1 MARRFDRNMKRKKRS
16 IRAMKFKARKN
27 RKFYSNVLYAKEHVF
42 NLTKSKLT
50 DNEYLLLAKGM
61 KFIPT
66 PSTKV
71 AKNDLLKDFDELAR
85 KMRCKFNFQM
95 KCDEIHPFY
104 TKSGYEPPKMI
115 GALETYIDKTKLE
128 LSSIQIKKCSH
139 NLSQL
144 ERRALNQLRY
154 RNDIVIKKADKN
166 NICVV
171 MNKRDYI
178 KEGDRQLNTKY
189 YEIIDDVDLSLLQ
202 RNIENKINELK
213 ANGYVD
219 KATYRFLMDITYPRL
234 GRLYLL
240 PKLHKLDQTM
250 FDLIKE
256 QGHCN
261 QEIICPARPIISQCG
276 SVTERISQYVDHFLI
291 PIVKTQS
298 TYIRDSSDFIVKI
311 EKLRPHAECIMVSY
325 DVTSLYT
332 NMQFKELLTAVS
344 KAYSEFNKGEFKI
357 PSPPTEDLL
366 WLLQTI
372 LENNVFEF
380 NSKKYKQIIGCAMGS
395 KCSPEVCDIRM
406 YEVTSEILNK
416 FPFQQNIV
424 YHGRYRDDG
433 FIIYQGEMDEIH
445 QFFQIANSYHP
456 LLKFT
461 YEISDKEM
469 NFLDITLFKGER
481 FELEGILDVKTFIKP
496 TNTFQYL
503 ERNSA
508 HSPSV
513 FKGII
518 KGEIIRHLRNTSDCN
533 IFYNAVEKFKVS
545 LLKRGYNENEIDSS
559 MNDVLKNYKRDHLN
573 KKKEK

>member
-1 MARRFDRNMKRKKRS
+1 
-16 IRAMKFKARKN
+16 
-27 RKFYSNVLYAKEHVF
+27 
-42 NLTKSKLT
+42 
-50 DNEYLLLAKGM
+50 
-61 KFIPT
+61 
-66 PSTKV
+66 
-71 AKNDLLKDFDELAR
+71 
-85 KMRCKFNFQM
+85 
-95 KCDEIHPFY
+95 
-104 TKSGYEPPKMI
+104 
-115 GALETYIDKTKLE
+115 
-128 LSSIQIKKCSH
+128 
-139 NLSQL
+139 
-144 ERRALNQLRY
+144 
-154 RNDIVIKKADKN
+154 
-166 NICVV
+166 

-178 KEGDRQLNTKY
+178 MEGDRQLNTKY

-213 ANGYVD
+213 ARGYVD
-219 KATYRFLMDITYPRL
+219 KTTYKFLMDITYPRI

-276 SVTERISQYVDHFLI
+276 SATERISQYVDHFLI

-311 EKLRPHAECIMVSY
+311 EKLRPRAECIMVSY

-380 NSKKYKQIIGCAMGS
+380 NSKRYKQIIGCAMGS

-445 QFFQIANSYHP
+445 QFFQIANSHHP

-481 FELEGILDVKTFIKP
+481 FELKGILDVKTFIKP

-545 LLKRGYNENEIDSS
+545 LLKRGYNENEINSS

-573 KKKEK
+573 QKKKSNSNSDIPLVMVTKYNPAIGNIKKKLLKYWHTLSREPELKEIFKDKPIIAYKKHRNLGDLLTNSKLK